1 MTQSFPLYLDLAAK
15 LERLILSLAPNSLLP
30 TEQQLA
36 KRFSVS
42 RVTVRSA
49 LDLLERNGL
58 VTRLRG
64 RGTTVSP
71 PKITRH
77 FSPLHS
83 FETDLASQGVAFE
96 TQVLSYDPLA
106 VPPDPIRERLCLTGT
121 QTVGCLSLVRLVEDR
136 IVCHDLRHYPP
147 KIAARLK
154 PELIEQRDA
163 SDVLESL
170 AGAPVAEVDWE
181 SEIISTSG
189 EIALALQI
197 APRTLVLAN
206 TYTWRLE
213 SGPAVE
219 AGVIS
224 YRIDR
229 CKFRYELRFNP
240 DLDGGLA
247 DSGISPRREQG
258 RRTASRRRAKP
269 DD

>member
-1 MTQSFPLYLDLAAK
+1 MSERFPLYLVLAAK
-15 LERLILSLAPNSLLP
+15 LERLVASLAPNSLLP
-30 TEQQLA
+30 TEQQMA
-36 KRFSVS
+36 KRYGVS
-42 RVTVRSA
+42 RVTVRNA

-71 PKITRH
+71 RKITRH

-83 FETDLASQGVAFE
+83 FEKDLASQGVAFE
-96 TQVLSYDPLA
+96 TQILSYDPA
-106 VPPDPIRERLCLTGT
+106 AAPPESIRERLRLGEKE
-121 QTVGCLSLVRLVEDR
+121 TVGCLSLVRLVDDR

-147 KIAARLK
+147 RIAKRLDPK
-154 PELIEQRDA
+154 TIERRDA
-163 SDVLESL
+163 SEVLQSL
-170 AGAPVAEVDWE
+170 TGAPVADVDWE
-181 SEIISTSG
+181 SEIVSASG
-189 EIALALQI
+189 EVAMALQI

-213 SGPAVE
+213 DGTTVE

-240 DLDGGLA
+240 DLDGG
-247 DSGISPRREQG
+247 SI
-258 RRTASRRRAKP
+258 KI
-269 DD
+269 